1 MTLFLTFM
9 LLERIAMDTISEITS
24 TLFRGVQVTLTV
36 LFFSI
41 IFSTLI
47 AMVAGLCRTSTNKLL
62 TGFTGVYVEIFRG
75 TSLIVQLFWF
85 SYALPGLFNIHLG
98 SDIWAAVI
106 AISLNYGAYMSEIVR
121 SSINSVSRGQTEA
134 SIALNMS
141 SFQRMRLVILPQ
153 AVRMMLPEYGNYII
167 QILKATSL
175 VSLIGLTDIL
185 YYGNIYRSTH
195 LAEAPLVYVVVLV
208 FYFILALPLIFFTR
222 KMEEVS
228 KKGVAVE

>member
-1 MTLFLTFM
+1 MGSTIEISLV
-9 LLERIAMDTISEITS
+9 LLK
-24 TLFRGVQVTLTV
+24 GVKVTLIV
-36 LFFSI
+36 LGFSI

-47 AMVAGLCRTSTNKLL
+47 ALVAGLSRSSSNVLLNK
-62 TGFTGVYVEIFRG
+62 FTGVYVELFRG

-98 SDIWAAVI
+98 SDIWAGVL

-121 SSINSVSRGQTEA
+121 GSIAAVAPGQTEA

-141 SFQRMRLVILPQ
+141 KFQRMRVIILPQ
-153 AVRMMLPEYGNYII
+153 AVRMMLPEYGNYLI

-185 YYGNIYRSTH
+185 YYGDIYRSTH
-195 LAEAPLVYVVVLV
+195 LSDAPAVYVIVLV
-208 FYFILALPLIFFTR
+208 FYFILALPLIAFTR
-222 KMEEVS
+222 KMEKVS
-228 KKGVAVE
+228 KKGVAVG

>member
-1 MTLFLTFM
+1 MSSITEISLVLAKG
-9 LLERIAMDTISEITS
+9 LKVTII
-24 TLFRGVQVTLTV
+24 V

-47 AMVAGLCRTSTNKLL
+47 AMIAGLSRVSKNFLL
-62 TGFTGVYVEIFRG
+62 SKFTGLYVEIFRG

-98 SDIWAAVI
+98 SDIYVAVL

-121 SSINSVSRGQTEA
+121 GAIEAVPHGQTEA
-134 SIALNMS
+134 SVALNLS
-141 SFQRMRLVILPQ
+141 TFQRMKHIIIPQ
-153 AVRMMLPEYGNYII
+153 AVRMMLPEYGNYLI

-175 VSLIGLTDIL
+175 VSLIGLTDLL

-195 LAEAPLVYVVVLV
+195 LSEAPAVYILILIA
-208 FYFILALPLIFFTR
+208 YFLLALPLIGFTR
-222 KMEEVS
+222 KMEKVA
-228 KKGVAVE
+228 KKGVAHG